1 MKLMIAALKPTTGNI
16 HILLINIS
24 VQKGLN
30 LMGPASVGHVGHVGY
45 GRTMLTPFCV
55 YRAILYRDSFQA
67 VMP

>member
-1 MKLMIAALKPTTGNI
+1 MIAALKPTTGNI

-30 LMGPASVGHVGHVGY
+30 LMGPASVGHVGY